1 MVSTG
6 TAMAPPVAS
15 IGIAM
20 AAGAVASG
28 DAINSLSHCLAVL
41 RLHPHRRAAPDMVD
55 ANAGFCRN
63 CSSASALLRRRRA
76 RKAAGRLRL
85 VLLLS
90 DIGGLHLGTG
100 ARDRCYPRRSWVT
113 EGVFLPAS

>member
-1 MVSTG
+1 MFSRASQRSLSAAFAASADDGSV
-6 TAMAPPVAS
+6 AMAASVAS

-55 ANAGFCRN
+55 ANSGFCWN
-63 CSSASALLRRRRA
+63 WTNASALVSLRRA
-76 RKAAGRLRL
+76 RTL
-85 VLLLS
+85 VKRAS
-90 DIGGLHLGTG
+90 TRPD
-100 ARDRCYPRRSWVT
+100 CF
-113 EGVFLPAS
+113 VFE

>member
-28 DAINSLSHCLAVL
+28 GAINSLSHCLAVL

-55 ANAGFCRN
+55 ANSGFCWN
-63 CSSASALLRRRRA
+63 WTNASALVSRRRA
-76 RKAAGRLRL
+76 RTLMERQAAAGRVRWV
-85 VLLLS
+85 VLLGNIVHSIWLMA
-90 DIGGLHLGTG
+90 HEN
-100 ARDRCYPRRSWVT
+100 P
-113 EGVFLPAS
+113 